1 MVAQHR
7 QRFCRKH
14 PLQDVQIGVHHAVV
28 HRRGIKPMTGPDA
41 LFA

>member
-14 PLQDVQIGVHHAVV
+14 PLQVVRNGVHHAVS
-28 HRRGIKPMTGPDA
+28 HQRGIKPMTGPDA